1 MDANG
6 QRFWIAR
13 GGGAWVPASP
23 GTLETHGDCLRL
35 ASRAENRAAFEDA
48 AEADA
53 RLALVPE
60 ARDAFGSRAFY
71 EHRPATADTPE
82 AHVLCATSGA
92 LPATDLEKLAAPA
105 TDLALGFEGYLYV
118 AVAGEV
124 LVRDQRKRL
133 EPKTVALAGFDAFRL
148 APDPRGGCHVLERT
162 GASLAHVSGTLFVH
176 DPPGGFPADM
186 FRPQPENPR
195 PLSITAR
202 PLAGLLAGERMV
214 ALACSPSGRLAVLT
228 WITGGGCRVRVLEP
242 SGVTGPVLEP
252 TGLSRPFT
260 LAWLDE
266 SRVALR
272 VARAPAAQG
281 HEEAFAYAVESGPLL
296 PLGEIYPLRQPA
308 PGPFLHG
315 VSLPP
320 EYPVPILVRPPSYP
334 AESSSRPLVPIALPS
349 FIERASAWLGVRDS
363 ERTQNPADTTVRTT
377 FDSGG
382 SATAWHRLYVE
393 AAIPKGTGFVLYAAA
408 SDEQNAPELV
418 AERDYYPHCFG
429 DALADGREGLAELGV
444 HGNAPRAVW
453 LRERSELP
461 FHAGFVGEAPERDV
475 SGLFTVLLQR
485 AGKRVR
491 TLRGR
496 YLHLRIELLGSLRS
510 SPRVHAVR
518 AYGPRF
524 AYQDHYLPELYR
536 ETVFGAEADH
546 AGVATRADFFGRFL
560 SSFESVL
567 TPLEDKLAAAFML
580 TDPSTAPDSALEW
593 IGSWIGIAFEPW
605 YPIARRREHV
615 RRAHELYRVRG
626 TLSGMEL
633 ALDLVTGGAVQQG
646 RVIVLEDWWFR
657 RTVAT
662 LIGVELG
669 SDYDPLF
676 GGPVVSGNSKV
687 GRTLVVGEA
696 GRRELLALFD
706 ASLELSEADAQI
718 VADFFAS
725 LAHRATVLVHE
736 AASEDE
742 LAAIARV
749 AVLEAPAHI
758 ELRVR
763 RASHD
768 FVIGLASQLGV
779 GTYLRPKAPPE
790 PIEINRTR
798 LGDGSLLRGLAAL
811 DPRLEGRGGASV

>member
-13 GGGAWVPASP
+13 GGGAWVPATP

-53 RLALVPE
+53 RLLLVPE

-71 EHRPATADTPE
+71 EHRPASDDAPE
-82 AHVLCATSGA
+82 AHALRATSAGM
-92 LPATDLEKLAAPA
+92 PAVDIELLAAPA
-105 TDLALGFEGYLYV
+105 TDLALGFDGYLYV
-118 AVAGEV
+118 AVAVAV

-133 EPKTVALAGFDAFRL
+133 EPQTVALAGFDAFRL
-148 APDPRGGCHVLERT
+148 AADPRGGCFVLDRAGRT
-162 GASLAHVSGTLFVH
+162 LARIAGELFVK

-186 FRPQPENPR
+186 FRPHPENPR
-195 PLSITAR
+195 PIALS
-202 PLAGLLAGERMV
+202 PVVLSGLRADERIV
-214 ALACSPSGRLAVLT
+214 AIACSPGGRLALLT
-228 WITGGGCRVRVLEP
+228 WLDDATCRARVIEP
-242 SGVTGPVLEP
+242 SGAVGPVIEP
-252 TGLSRPFT
+252 TGLARPFT
-260 LAWLDE
+260 LAWLDDA
-266 SRVALR
+266 RIALR
-272 VARAPAAQG
+272 VARAASAPG
-281 HEEAFAYAVESGPLL
+281 VEEAFAYAVEHGPALA
-296 PLGEIYPLRQPA
+296 LGEVYPLRA
-308 PGPFLHG
+308 PSQGPFLHG
-315 VSLPP
+315 VALPP
-320 EYPVPILVRPPSYP
+320 EYPV
-334 AESSSRPLVPIALPS
+334 AGGSRPLVPIALPS

-363 ERTQNPADTTVRTT
+363 ERTQNLADTTVRTT

-382 SATAWHRLYVE
+382 SATAWHRLYVD
-393 AAIPKGTGFVLYAAA
+393 AVIPKGTGFVLYAAA
-408 SDEQNAPELV
+408 SDEQNASELV
-418 AERDYYPHCFG
+418 EQRDYYPHCFG
-429 DALADGREGLAELGV
+429 EALADGREGLAELGV

-546 AGVATRADFFGRFL
+546 DGLATRADFFGRFL

-626 TLSGMEL
+626 TLRGMEL

-676 GGPVVSGNSKV
+676 GGPVVSGSSKV

-742 LAAIARV
+742 LTAIARV